1 MEIIYNK
8 KINVHVSVDLQCER
22 NLACFLYDLDTTTK
36 GHYFFVIIN
45 FVIFVIDDISFTIIV
60 FILFY
65 YYLLPFHC
73 LFIIVTVIIIIVIII
88 FSTHCYYKF
97 KLLLSCFL
105 WFSIS
110 FCSLVAIL
118 TNL

>member
-1 MEIIYNK
+1 MSTYRLICNAKEILPAFSMIWMLRPK
-8 KINVHVSVDLQCER
+8 
-22 NLACFLYDLDTTTK
+22 
-36 GHYFFVIIN
+36 VIIFLLLLTL